1 MPTVLVTGAN
11 RGLGLEF
18 ARQYAGDGWKVI
30 ATCRDVDGAD
40 DLRSVSGDVQIYSYD
55 VSDGAGLN
63 ALTAAIGDIP
73 IDVLANNAGVL
84 EPWPSEFGSMD
95 YDGWMNS
102 FRVNS
107 IGPLRLS
114 ECFADHVAKS
124 ERKTIFAVTSH
135 LGSITSN
142 SGGMYAYGSTKAAL
156 NSVMKSL
163 SIDLAGREI
172 KVAVFHPGWARTRMG
187 GASAAVDPVDSVAGI
202 RSTLDKLT
210 LENTGG
216 FFNYDGAELPW

>member
-18 ARQYAGDGWKVI
+18 TRQYAADGWRVH
-30 ATCRDVDGAD
+30 ATCRDKSDAAD
-40 DLRSVSGDVQIYSYD
+40 LLSVEGDVVVHQID
-55 VSDGAGLN
+55 VTDGPGIETL
-63 ALTAAIGDIP
+63 AADIGDEP

-84 EPWPSEFGSMD
+84 EPWPSKFGNTD
-95 YDGWMNS
+95 YEGWMNA

-107 IGPLRLS
+107 AAPLRLS
-114 ECFADHVAKS
+114 ERFVDQVARS
-124 ERKTIFAVTSH
+124 EAKIIFAVTSH
-135 LGSITSN
+135 LGSIAGN

-163 SIDLAGREI
+163 ALDVAERGIR
-172 KVAVFHPGWARTRMG
+172 VAVFHPGWARTRMG
-187 GASAAVDPVDSVAGI
+187 GPGAAVDPVDSVAGI
-202 RSTLDKLT
+202 RKTLADLKPEESGT
-210 LENTGG
+210 